1 MFPFKF
7 LYEDMQMK
15 NVCLFCL
22 TNRIQYE
29 NMKMKNVCQ
38 IKTNILHLLIFILN
52 SVCQIKKT
60 NILNLHIFI

>member
-15 NVCLFCL
+15 NVCLFYL

-29 NMKMKNVCQ
+29 NEECLSNKDKHSSFVY
-38 IKTNILHLLIFILN
+38 
-52 SVCQIKKT
+52 
-60 NILNLHIFI
+60 LHIEFCLSNKKDKHS